1 MSYDANSIQIRD
13 FRTAARSTPGMYI
26 GADGQDAAFNC
37 FLEILNNSC
46 DEAIMG
52 RGNIITVEV
61 TEDEIIISDA
71 GSGVPRGANKD
82 CEEVLIEIYCSAHS
96 SGKFNNENYSRVRGC
111 HGVGSSSVCVCSE
124 VFEVWTKRDGGE
136 WHLLFKDGIPQD
148 TVARKIRDTKETGTT
163 VRFKPDKKIFHIEE
177 GIPSFDIKRIR
188 SELELTSYFIPNVSF
203 VFKNNGKK
211 ETFLSKNG
219 LKDFANSRIKK
230 PLHKNY
236 IYGEKHFN
244 ENIDI
249 EVFAQWTNDKEKC
262 YVFSNGALNAS
273 GGTPVSGMKTAFTRT
288 INNLANKTFDSDMI
302 RKGLIT
308 IINVRH
314 PHPIYQNQI
323 KDRIQNSELKGY
335 TQTVFTEAIKDWAN
349 KNKEDFDNIISI
361 LTKEQKAEE
370 AADRAR
376 NSILNYEKETIITN
390 KKKMS
395 VPIKLMDCEKH
406 GQDSILYITE
416 GKSAKTPVQNARN
429 IRSEAVYDIR
439 GKIIS
444 ALKNPIDK
452 VLENEEV
459 KDILQILG
467 CGILDK
473 YNEKKL
479 NFGKV
484 LIFSDR
490 DEDGSAISNL
500 IVTLFYVLMPDFIK
514 SGRLGR
520 VIPPL
525 FRMKK
530 GKQCVYF
537 YSNEEYL
544 KEKHKYPN
552 WEVTRYKGIGECSSM
567 DFKNTC
573 FNEQEKRI
581 HIYTVNDFTQF
592 EETLNLLMGPEVPQR
607 RDYIFENLDFHKLR
621 SEV

>member
-61 TEDEIIISDA
+61 TEDEIVISDA

-96 SGKFNNENYSRVRGC
+96 SGKFDNENYSRVRGC

-236 IYGEKHFN
+236 IYGEKHFD

-288 INNLANKTFDSDMI
+288 INNLANKTFDSDMV

-308 IINVRH
+308 IINIKH

-335 TQTVFTEAIKDWAN
+335 TQTVFTEAIKDWAI

-376 NSILNYEKETIITN
+376 EKVLLATAQVEKN
-390 KKKMS
+390 QKKKVFSSDKLKDAEFLGQNSTLLIVEGDSAASSMAMARD
-395 VPIKLMDCEKH
+395 IKKY
-406 GQDSILYITE
+406 GIL
-416 GKSAKTPVQNARN
+416 A
-429 IRSEAVYDIR
+429 IR
-439 GKIIS
+439 GKILNCLS
-444 ALKNPIDK
+444 NAEDK
-452 VLENEEV
+452 IFENEE
-459 KDILQILG
+459 INLLLSAMNIIPG
-467 CGILDK
+467 K
-473 YNEKKL
+473 YNSSKLRYGRIAICTDSDSDGYHIGLLIMAAMRYLAPKFLEEGRLCWLRSPLYIVKNDKTESYYFTDEEMNAARPTIKGEIQRNKGLGSLSPSQARASMFDEK
-479 NFGKV
+479 NQRIDV
-484 LIFSDR
+484 LIP
-490 DEDGSAISNL
+490 DEDSIFL
-500 IVTLFYVLMPDFIK
+500 LEELMGESVEPRRDFI
-514 SGRLGR
+514 
-520 VIPPL
+520 
-525 FRMKK
+525 F
-530 GKQCVYF
+530 
-537 YSNEEYL
+537 SN
-544 KEKHKYPN
+544 
-552 WEVTRYKGIGECSSM
+552 V
-567 DFKNTC
+567 DF
-573 FNEQEKRI
+573 
-581 HIYTVNDFTQF
+581 
-592 EETLNLLMGPEVPQR
+592 
-607 RDYIFENLDFHKLR
+607 
-621 SEV
+621 SEIRE

>member
-1 MSYDANSIQIRD
+1 
-13 FRTAARSTPGMYI
+13 
-26 GADGQDAAFNC
+26 
-37 FLEILNNSC
+37 
-46 DEAIMG
+46 
-52 RGNIITVEV
+52 
-61 TEDEIIISDA
+61 
-71 GSGVPRGANKD
+71 
-82 CEEVLIEIYCSAHS
+82 
-96 SGKFNNENYSRVRGC
+96 
-111 HGVGSSSVCVCSE
+111 
-124 VFEVWTKRDGGE
+124 
-136 WHLLFKDGIPQD
+136 
-148 TVARKIRDTKETGTT
+148 
-163 VRFKPDKKIFHIEE
+163 
-177 GIPSFDIKRIR
+177 
-188 SELELTSYFIPNVSF
+188 
-203 VFKNNGKK
+203 
-211 ETFLSKNG
+211 
-219 LKDFANSRIKK
+219 
-230 PLHKNY
+230 
-236 IYGEKHFN
+236 
-244 ENIDI
+244 
-249 EVFAQWTNDKEKC
+249 
-262 YVFSNGALNAS
+262 
-273 GGTPVSGMKTAFTRT
+273 
-288 INNLANKTFDSDMI
+288 
-302 RKGLIT
+302 
-308 IINVRH
+308 
-314 PHPIYQNQI
+314 
-323 KDRIQNSELKGY
+323 
-335 TQTVFTEAIKDWAN
+335 
-349 KNKEDFDNIISI
+349 
-361 LTKEQKAEE
+361 
-370 AADRAR
+370 
-376 NSILNYEKETIITN
+376 
-390 KKKMS
+390 MS

-552 WEVTRYKGIGECSSM
+552 WEITRYKG
-567 DFKNTC
+567 
-573 FNEQEKRI
+573 KR
-581 HIYTVNDFTQF
+581 
-592 EETLNLLMGPEVPQR
+592 
-607 RDYIFENLDFHKLR
+607 
-621 SEV
+621 

>member
-52 RGNIITVEV
+52 RGNIITVEA
-61 TEDEIIISDA
+61 TEDEITISDA

-96 SGKFNNENYSRVRGC
+96 SGKFDNENYSRVRGC

-236 IYGEKHFN
+236 IYGEKHFD

-361 LTKEQKAEE
+361 LTKEQEAE
-370 AADRAR
+370 AAAEKAR
-376 NSILNYEKETIITN
+376 SAVLQHEAEMTQAKKQKIIDSN
-390 KKKMS
+390 KLRDAKK
-395 VPIKLMDCEKH
+395 LGE
-406 GQDSILYITE
+406 DSILLCVE
-416 GKSAKTPVQNARN
+416 GLSAGGSMS
-429 IRSEAVYDIR
+429 IGRSKAENGDKIGILMLR
-439 GKIIS
+439 GKCIN
-444 ALKNPIDK
+444 ALANPIED
-452 VLENEEV
+452 VLQNEEV
-459 KDILQILG
+459 KLLLQALGLTYGKKYNSSKLRYGKIAISSDSDSDGSHIGLLVMAILQKLAPEIIKENRLYWLRAPIYKVTNGKKVSFYYSEEEFENHEKGEIIKYKGLG
-467 CGILDK
+467 QMNEEDLRNSLF
-473 YNEKKL
+473 NEKWQHL
-479 NFGKV
+479 EQITATDEGIQV
-484 LIFSDR
+484 LTS
-490 DEDGSAISNL
+490 
-500 IVTLFYVLMPDFIK
+500 
-514 SGRLGR
+514 
-520 VIPPL
+520 
-525 FRMKK
+525 
-530 GKQCVYF
+530 
-537 YSNEEYL
+537 
-544 KEKHKYPN
+544 
-552 WEVTRYKGIGECSSM
+552 
-567 DFKNTC
+567 
-573 FNEQEKRI
+573 
-581 HIYTVNDFTQF
+581 
-592 EETLNLLMGPEVPQR
+592 LMGEDVTPRKEFVQKI
-607 RDYIFENLDFHKLR
+607 DFGGFNL
-621 SEV
+621 

>member
-96 SGKFNNENYSRVRGC
+96 SGKFDNENYSRVRGC

-177 GIPSFDIKRIR
+177 DIPSFDIKKIR

-236 IYGEKHFN
+236 IYGEKHFD

-376 NSILNYEKETIITN
+376 EKVLLATAQVEKN
-390 KKKMS
+390 QKKKVFSSDKLKDAEFLGQGSTLLIVEGDSAASSMAMARD
-395 VPIKLMDCEKH
+395 IKKY
-406 GQDSILYITE
+406 GIL
-416 GKSAKTPVQNARN
+416 A
-429 IRSEAVYDIR
+429 IR
-439 GKIIS
+439 GKILNCLS
-444 ALKNPIDK
+444 NTEDK
-452 VLENEEV
+452 IFENEEINLLLSAMNIV
-459 KDILQILG
+459 PG
-467 CGILDK
+467 K
-473 YNEKKL
+473 YNPSKLRYGRIAICTDSDSDGYHIGLLIMAALRYLAPKFLDEGRLCWLRSPLYIVKNGKNESYYFTDEEMDAVRPTINGEIQRNKGLGSLSPSQARESMFNEK
-479 NFGKV
+479 NQRIDV
-484 LIFSDR
+484 LIP
-490 DEDGSAISNL
+490 DEDSIFL
-500 IVTLFYVLMPDFIK
+500 LEELMGESVEPRRDFI
-514 SGRLGR
+514 
-520 VIPPL
+520 
-525 FRMKK
+525 F
-530 GKQCVYF
+530 
-537 YSNEEYL
+537 SN
-544 KEKHKYPN
+544 
-552 WEVTRYKGIGECSSM
+552 V
-567 DFKNTC
+567 DF
-573 FNEQEKRI
+573 
-581 HIYTVNDFTQF
+581 
-592 EETLNLLMGPEVPQR
+592 
-607 RDYIFENLDFHKLR
+607 
-621 SEV
+621 SEIRE

>member
-52 RGNIITVEV
+52 RGNIITVEA
-61 TEDEIIISDA
+61 TEDEITISDA
-71 GSGVPRGANKD
+71 GRGVPRGMNKD

-96 SGKFNNENYSRVRGC
+96 SGKFDNENYSRVRGC

-124 VFEVWTKRDGGE
+124 IFEVWTKRDGGE

-148 TVARKIRDTKETGTT
+148 TIARKIRDTKETGTT

-236 IYGEKHFN
+236 IYGEKHFDG
-244 ENIDI
+244 NIDI

-262 YVFSNGALNAS
+262 YVFSNGALNPS

-308 IINVRH
+308 IINVKH

-335 TQTVFTEAIKDWAN
+335 TQTVFTEAIKDWAI

-376 NSILNYEKETIITN
+376 EKVLLATAQVEKN
-390 KKKMS
+390 QKKKVFSSDKLKDAEFLGQGSTLLIVEGDSAASSMAMARD
-395 VPIKLMDCEKH
+395 IKKY
-406 GQDSILYITE
+406 GIL
-416 GKSAKTPVQNARN
+416 A
-429 IRSEAVYDIR
+429 IR
-439 GKIIS
+439 GKILNCLS
-444 ALKNPIDK
+444 NAEDK
-452 VLENEEV
+452 IFENEE
-459 KDILQILG
+459 INLLLSAMNIIPG
-467 CGILDK
+467 K
-473 YNEKKL
+473 YNASKLRYGKIAICTDSDSDGYHIGLLIMAALRYLAPKFLDEGRLCWLRSPLYIVKNGKNESYYFTDEEMDAARPTIKGEIQRNKGLGSLSPSQARASMFDEK
-479 NFGKV
+479 NQRIDV
-484 LIFSDR
+484 LIP
-490 DEDGSAISNL
+490 DEDSIFL
-500 IVTLFYVLMPDFIK
+500 LEELMGESVEPRRDFI
-514 SGRLGR
+514 
-520 VIPPL
+520 
-525 FRMKK
+525 F
-530 GKQCVYF
+530 
-537 YSNEEYL
+537 SN
-544 KEKHKYPN
+544 
-552 WEVTRYKGIGECSSM
+552 V
-567 DFKNTC
+567 DF
-573 FNEQEKRI
+573 
-581 HIYTVNDFTQF
+581 
-592 EETLNLLMGPEVPQR
+592 
-607 RDYIFENLDFHKLR
+607 
-621 SEV
+621 SEIRE

>member
-52 RGNIITVEV
+52 RGNIITVEA
-61 TEDEIIISDA
+61 TENEITISDA
-71 GSGVPRGANKD
+71 GRGVPRGMNKD

-96 SGKFNNENYSRVRGC
+96 SGKFDNENYSRVRGC

-177 GIPSFDIKRIR
+177 DIPSFDIKRIR

-211 ETFLSKNG
+211 EIFLSKNG

-236 IYGEKHFN
+236 IYGEKHFD

-335 TQTVFTEAIKDWAN
+335 TQTAFTEAIKDWAN

-376 NSILNYEKETIITN
+376 EKVLLATAQVEKN
-390 KKKMS
+390 QKKKVFS
-395 VPIKLMDCEKH
+395 SDKLKDAEFL
-406 GQDSILYITE
+406 GQDSTLLIVEGDSAASSMAMARDIKKYGIL
-416 GKSAKTPVQNARN
+416 A
-429 IRSEAVYDIR
+429 IR
-439 GKIIS
+439 GKILNCLS
-444 ALKNPIDK
+444 NAEDK
-452 VLENEEV
+452 IFENEE
-459 KDILQILG
+459 INLLLSAMNIIPG
-467 CGILDK
+467 K
-473 YNEKKL
+473 YNPSKLRYGRIAICTDSDSDGYHIGLLIMAAMRYLAPKFLEEGRLCWLRSPLYIVKNDKTESYYFTDEEMNAARSTIKGEIQRNKGLGSLSPSQARASMFDEK
-479 NFGKV
+479 NQRIDV
-484 LIFSDR
+484 LIP
-490 DEDGSAISNL
+490 DEDSIFL
-500 IVTLFYVLMPDFIK
+500 LEELMGESVEPRRDFI
-514 SGRLGR
+514 
-520 VIPPL
+520 
-525 FRMKK
+525 F
-530 GKQCVYF
+530 
-537 YSNEEYL
+537 SN
-544 KEKHKYPN
+544 
-552 WEVTRYKGIGECSSM
+552 V
-567 DFKNTC
+567 DF
-573 FNEQEKRI
+573 
-581 HIYTVNDFTQF
+581 
-592 EETLNLLMGPEVPQR
+592 
-607 RDYIFENLDFHKLR
+607 
-621 SEV
+621 SEIRE

>member
-1 MSYDANSIQIRD
+1 MSYGANDIETLNFKQAIRKRIEMYMGSADNQGIIQCVRETISNSIDEFSIGFGNQINITLKDNVFTCRD
-13 FRTAARSTPGMYI
+13 FARGLPFGKR
-26 GADGQDAAFNC
+26 ADGTEAM
-37 FLEILNNSC
+37 
-46 DEAIMG
+46 EAIFTTPHTG
-52 RGNIITVEV
+52 
-61 TEDEIIISDA
+61 
-71 GSGVPRGANKD
+71 
-82 CEEVLIEIYCSAHS
+82 
-96 SGKFNNENYSRVRGC
+96 GKFNDKMYGNAVIGQNGIGMK
-111 HGVGSSSVCVCSE
+111 GVALSAEYFIAKS
-124 VFEVWTKRDGGE
+124 FRDGKCATLRIENGE
-136 WHLLFKDGIPQD
+136 TKSFEI
-148 TVARKIRDTKETGTT
+148 TSTKEKNGTYIE
-163 VRFKPDKKIFHIEE
+163 FKPSQEVYRLE
-177 GIPSFDIKRIR
+177 PIKMDYDAVAAMC
-188 SELELTSYFIPNVSF
+188 EDWSYLNKGLKFILS
-203 VFKNNGKK
+203 NGEK
-211 ETFLSKNG
+211 ETIYFSKNG
-219 LKDFANSRIKK
+219 IVDFIKAK
-230 PLHKNY
+230 VKATLQAEPYLYYVEDENGNKVEIAFQWGCKHEKSYTFTNGLHN
-236 IYGEKHFN
+236 
-244 ENIDI
+244 
-249 EVFAQWTNDKEKC
+249 
-262 YVFSNGALNAS
+262 LN
-273 GGTPVSGMKTAFTRT
+273 GGTSLTGAKTAITRT
-288 INNLANKTFDSDMI
+288 INGLAGQNYTGDFVRDS
-302 RKGLIT
+302 LCYV
-308 IINVRH
+308 INAKV
-314 PHPIYQNQI
+314 PHASFSDQTKMKVNNPELRQLT
-323 KDRIQNSELKGY
+323 DRA
-335 TQTVFTEAIKDWAN
+335 FTEGIKEFSVR
-349 KNKEDFDNIISI
+349 KKEDFDKVLAFLNKI
-361 LTKEQKAEE
+361 EKAE
-370 AADRAR
+370 AAAEKAR

-395 VPIKLMDCEKH
+395 APIKLMDCEKH

-429 IRSEAVYDIR
+429 IKSEAVYDIR

-500 IVTLFYVLMPDFIK
+500 IVTLFYVLMPEFIK

-552 WEVTRYKGIGECSSM
+552 WEVTRYKGIGECSSA

>member
-96 SGKFNNENYSRVRGC
+96 SGKFDNENYSRVRGC

-177 GIPSFDIKRIR
+177 DIPSFDIKRIR

-236 IYGEKHFN
+236 IYGEKHFD

-288 INNLANKTFDSDMI
+288 INNLANKTFDSDMV

-335 TQTVFTEAIKDWAN
+335 TQTVFTEAIKDWAI

-361 LTKEQKAEE
+361 LTKEQKAE
-370 AADRAR
+370 AAAERAR
-376 NSILNYEKETIITN
+376 NSILNYERKELEQKR
-390 KKKMS
+390 KKIAMPDKF
-395 VPIKLMDCEKH
+395 KDCEKH
-406 GQDSILYITE
+406 GEDSMLIICEGNSALAGLMPARDVNTEALY
-416 GKSAKTPVQNARN
+416 
-429 IRSEAVYDIR
+429 AVR
-439 GKIIS
+439 GKV
-444 ALKNPIDK
+444 KNLMKHPLDEC
-452 VLENEEV
+452 LENQEV
-459 KDILQILG
+459 SDIILALG
-467 CGILDK
+467 CGIQKK
-473 YNEKKL
+473 YNPKKL

-484 LIFSDR
+484 AIATDGDVDGLNIMCLIATMFW
-490 DEDGSAISNL
+490 
-500 IVTLFYVLMPDFIK
+500 VLMPEFIK
-514 SGRLGR
+514 EGRLCWLRAPLYRLSKGDKR
-520 VIPPL
+520 V
-525 FRMKK
+525 FA
-530 GKQCVYF
+530 YDD
-537 YSNEEYL
+537 
-544 KEKHKYPN
+544 KELAELRKKYPN
-552 WEVTRYKGIGECSSM
+552 WEQGRNKG
-567 DFKNTC
+567 
-573 FNEQEKRI
+573 
-581 HIYTVNDFTQF
+581 
-592 EETLNLLMGPEVPQR
+592 
-607 RDYIFENLDFHKLR
+607 
-621 SEV
+621 

>member
-52 RGNIITVEV
+52 RGNIITVEA
-61 TEDEIIISDA
+61 TEDEITISDA
-71 GSGVPRGANKD
+71 GRGVPRGMNKD

-96 SGKFNNENYSRVRGC
+96 SGKFDNENYSRVRGC

-148 TVARKIRDTKETGTT
+148 TIARKIRDTTETGTT

-236 IYGEKHFN
+236 IYGEKHFD

-335 TQTVFTEAIKDWAN
+335 TQTVFTEAIKDWVN

-361 LTKEQKAEE
+361 LTKEQKAE
-370 AADRAR
+370 AAAEKAR
-376 NSILNYEKETIITN
+376 NAVLQHERKEVEQR
-390 KKKMS
+390 KKKIAM
-395 VPIKLMDCEKH
+395 PDKFKDCEKH
-406 GQDSILYITE
+406 GEDSMLIICE
-416 GKSAKTPVQNARN
+416 G
-429 IRSEAVYDIR
+429 
-439 GKIIS
+439 
-444 ALKNPIDK
+444 
-452 VLENEEV
+452 
-459 KDILQILG
+459 
-467 CGILDK
+467 
-473 YNEKKL
+473 
-479 NFGKV
+479 
-484 LIFSDR
+484 
-490 DEDGSAISNL
+490 
-500 IVTLFYVLMPDFIK
+500 
-514 SGRLGR
+514 
-520 VIPPL
+520 
-525 FRMKK
+525 
-530 GKQCVYF
+530 
-537 YSNEEYL
+537 
-544 KEKHKYPN
+544 
-552 WEVTRYKGIGECSSM
+552 
-567 DFKNTC
+567 
-573 FNEQEKRI
+573 
-581 HIYTVNDFTQF
+581 
-592 EETLNLLMGPEVPQR
+592 ETN
-607 RDYIFENLDFHKLR
+607 
-621 SEV
+621 

>member
-61 TEDEIIISDA
+61 TEDEIVISDA

-96 SGKFNNENYSRVRGC
+96 SGKFDNENYSRVRGC

-236 IYGEKHFN
+236 IYGEKHFD

-288 INNLANKTFDSDMI
+288 INNLANKTFDSDMV

-308 IINVRH
+308 IINIKH

-335 TQTVFTEAIKDWAN
+335 TQTVFTEAIKDWAI

-376 NSILNYEKETIITN
+376 EKVLLATAQVEKN
-390 KKKMS
+390 QKKKVFS
-395 VPIKLMDCEKH
+395 SDKLKDAEFL
-406 GQDSILYITE
+406 GQDSTLLIVEGDSAASSMAMARDIKKYGIL
-416 GKSAKTPVQNARN
+416 A
-429 IRSEAVYDIR
+429 IR
-439 GKIIS
+439 GKILNCLS
-444 ALKNPIDK
+444 NTEDK
-452 VLENEEV
+452 IFENEE
-459 KDILQILG
+459 INLLLSAMNIIPG
-467 CGILDK
+467 K
-473 YNEKKL
+473 YNASKLRYGKIAICTDSDSDGYHIGLLIMAALRYLAPKFLDEGRLCWLRSPLYIVKNGKNESYYFTDEEMDAARPTIKGEIQRNKGLGSLSPSQARESMFNEK
-479 NFGKV
+479 NQRIDV
-484 LIFSDR
+484 LIP
-490 DEDGSAISNL
+490 DEDSIFL
-500 IVTLFYVLMPDFIK
+500 LEELMGESVEPRRDFI
-514 SGRLGR
+514 
-520 VIPPL
+520 
-525 FRMKK
+525 F
-530 GKQCVYF
+530 
-537 YSNEEYL
+537 SN
-544 KEKHKYPN
+544 
-552 WEVTRYKGIGECSSM
+552 V
-567 DFKNTC
+567 DF
-573 FNEQEKRI
+573 
-581 HIYTVNDFTQF
+581 
-592 EETLNLLMGPEVPQR
+592 
-607 RDYIFENLDFHKLR
+607 
-621 SEV
+621 SEIRE